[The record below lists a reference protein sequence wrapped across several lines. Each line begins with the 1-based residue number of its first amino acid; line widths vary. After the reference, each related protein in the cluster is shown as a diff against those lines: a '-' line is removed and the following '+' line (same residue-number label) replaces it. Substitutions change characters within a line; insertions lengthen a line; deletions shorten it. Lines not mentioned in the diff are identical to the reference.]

1 MTDPR
6 YLAVKLLDKTFAGGS
21 YSNLQL
27 DSGLKNSDL
36 DERGRKLCSAL
47 YYGVIERRI
56 TLDHIIGGL
65 SSRPI
70 DKLDS
75 IVLNIL
81 RCGVYQ
87 IMYMD
92 SVPDNAAV
100 NESVAHAK
108 KFRKT
113 SASGMVNA
121 VLRNFIRSGKELK
134 LPKDGIKVLSVKYS
148 APAELVKSLADDY
161 GREAAEKFLSASL
174 EKTVTYLRLNT
185 LICTEE

>member
-36 DERGRKLCSAL
+36 DDRGKKLCSAI
-47 YYGVIERRI
+47 YYGVIERRL

-70 DKLDS
+70 AKLDS

-81 RCGVYQ
+81 RCGIYQ
-87 IMYMD
+87 IMYGQ
-92 SVPDNAAV
+92 
-100 NESVAHAK
+100 
-108 KFRKT
+108 RT
-113 SASGMVNA
+113 RQRG
-121 VLRNFIRSGKELK
+121 GK
-134 LPKDGIKVLSVKYS
+134 
-148 APAELVKSLADDY
+148 
-161 GREAAEKFLSASL
+161 
-174 EKTVTYLRLNT
+174 
-185 LICTEE
+185 